1 MAYRPHRTTPGI
13 GLFAVFVFVL
23 VAVPKMNVK
32 LGPVPVY
39 MIDLLIL
46 MLIVKAQSLPAVR
59 GRRMFSTTVK
69 VILSL
74 ALASEVIGV
83 LTFSTLQDSLYIS
96 IRTCLAFSVFFLTG
110 LMVRTPQDV
119 SVILRAAVLGMLV
132 TAALM
137 ILTSLPMTRVLVVD
151 LVFSNK
157 FLEPAAEGVGA
168 NYSAGDSGVR
178 GRTLVGVS
186 ILGASFI
193 NVCWPLA
200 ALLLRWPWRL
210 GPVWRG
216 ITLAACLLA
225 PMGVVMSYS
234 RGPILGSLLILL
246 AVLLYGFKHVRRG
259 ILLPVAVSTTV
270 ILAVGITSQL
280 FFFDRLSNRS
290 QAILENPFQDER
302 ESERILAYIE
312 PFQHVAEQP
321 QFLLLGEGI
330 TVRYSDTRA
339 VPEQAGKA
347 THAAFAMAYYSYG
360 MLAALLYGSLVL
372 RALRAAGQLAR
383 RKGSFAGLLSQS
395 LLLSVVA
402 LLPWVAFGHA
412 PVSTPRGAMLFFLVI
427 GLISSLANFFEVPR
441 QVKPANRRSHAQ
453 HRAPAF
459 R

>member
-1 MAYRPHRTTPGI
+1 MAYRPHGATPGI
-13 GLFAVFVFVL
+13 GLFAIFVFVL
-23 VAVPKMNVK
+23 FAVPKLNFK

-39 MIDLLIL
+39 IIDLLIL
-46 MLIVKAQSLPAVR
+46 ALILKALSLPAFR
-59 GRRMFSTTVK
+59 TRRMFSATVK
-69 VILSL
+69 MILFL
-74 ALASEVIGV
+74 ALTSELIGV
-83 LTFSTLQDSLYIS
+83 LTFGTFRDTLYIS
-96 IRTCLAFSVFFLTG
+96 IRTCLAFSVFFITG
-110 LMVRTPQDV
+110 QMVRTPQDV
-119 SVILRAAVLGMLV
+119 SVILRAAVLGLLV
-132 TAALM
+132 TASLM
-137 ILTSLPMTRVLVVD
+137 ILSSLPMTRTLVVD
-151 LVFSNK
+151 MVFSNP
-157 FLEPAAEGVGA
+157 FLEPASEGVGA
-168 NYSAGDSGVR
+168 HYSAGESGVR

-193 NVCWPLA
+193 NACWPLA

-216 ITLAACLLA
+216 ITLAACMLA

-246 AVLLYGFKHVRRG
+246 TVLIYGFKYVRRG

-270 ILAVGITSQL
+270 ILAVGISSQL

-312 PFQHVAEQP
+312 PFQHVAGKP
-321 QFLLLGEGI
+321 QFLVLGEGV
-330 TVRYSDTRA
+330 TVRYSDSWV

-347 THAAFAMAYYSYG
+347 THATFAMAYYSYG
-360 MLAALLYGSLVL
+360 MLAALLYGLIML
-372 RALRAAGQLAR
+372 RALHATGKLAR
-383 RKGSFAGLLSQS
+383 RKHSFTGLLSQS
-395 LLLSVVA
+395 LLLSAIA

-427 GLISSLANFFEVPR
+427 GLISSLANFSEVPR
-441 QVKPANRRSHAQ
+441 AVKPAKRRLHAQ
-453 HRAPAF
+453 HRAPAL